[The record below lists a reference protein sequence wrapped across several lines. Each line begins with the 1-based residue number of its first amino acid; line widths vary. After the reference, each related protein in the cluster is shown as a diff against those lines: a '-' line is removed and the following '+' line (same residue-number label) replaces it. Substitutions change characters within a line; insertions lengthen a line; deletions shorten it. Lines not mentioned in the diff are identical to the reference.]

1 MTDLELAEALHRG
14 AVDETIDPDLERQLS
29 FESGLSLKEI
39 QLAALKEG
47 LTPQRFE
54 RNMGTL
60 GREGQIK
67 LLRSTVAVAGCGGLG
82 GLIID
87 LLARSGVGMMHIA
100 DGDTFAPSNL
110 NRQILSS
117 EEHLGKEKAATAAER
132 VRSINEALEVRLFGG
147 YLDEKSIA
155 PFLEEV
161 DVAVDALDNN
171 RSRRLLLKGCRERGI
186 PLVHGAIGGFWGQIQ
201 VIRSGERALF
211 EEETS
216 DRGIEKETGNP
227 PFTPA
232 VIASLEVTETVKIL
246 AGLPSLPGGVML
258 WIDLER
264 LEFRRLKLY

>member
-147 YLDEKSIA
+147 YLDEKSIGAFSSRVVGNGEFPSFTA
-155 PFLEEV
+155 PLE
-161 DVAVDALDNN
+161 ASGA
-171 RSRRLLLKGCRERGI
+171 RSRSSALEKELSSRKRPPTGVSRKRRGI
-186 PLVHGAIGGFWGQIQ
+186 PPSH
-201 VIRSGERALF
+201 
-211 EEETS
+211 
-216 DRGIEKETGNP
+216 P
-227 PFTPA
+227 P
-232 VIASLEVTETVKIL
+232 L
-246 AGLPSLPGGVML
+246 LPP
-258 WIDLER
+258 WR
-264 LEFRRLKLY
+264 